1 MVNGIFDSEEVRC
14 WGRGDEIE
22 QLLEPI
28 HDPNQPRSMTLVWGD
43 SGIGKTTLLE
53 EFHRRVAGGDY
64 LAGIYQCQ
72 RDTGADPLLKCL
84 QSLIEKRI
92 YTLENWPDLMVEGLK
107 DAKARLQNPVELG
120 RLFSG
125 TLDTIAK
132 APFVGKWAEVV
143 SKGLGVVA
151 DAAGPRTA
159 IPAQMVER
167 LAPEVFADV
176 IEVLHAALPGRPL
189 IFVLDNLSAVA
200 ESRAPSA
207 DVTDATIALLSFL
220 QTKFLSCRDLHFV
233 VSWKHIAPTRPSFEE
248 LRTTIRQYQG
258 RDLELSVIS
267 DESVSEWAAHDF
279 EWFRNSS
286 REEREQVVKIA
297 GGWPEAIAEWKKQGI
312 DRFDPRRL
320 QQITD
325 DSVQGRYATLEAELI
340 DPELAKDRPRL
351 YQLSIMP
358 KILTEPALARLWD
371 CAPQEVHD
379 FLRTWSGR
387 ALLKT
392 EDGRYLFAHEKK
404 QDVARRILGEA
415 LFNGGQSEGRALY
428 NFYLSN
434 VGFPNA
440 EQPEAGLYL
449 FFSLA
454 LQQSAALTDAET
466 NLLSELIA
474 MMVGSG
480 SKPRLNSGAL
490 QMATRAPWNTRFLIY
505 HLAASGLP
513 ETGDLLETIGN
524 GLLDDTAAAKSD
536 PANLAKGLVNAAN
549 AYGNA
554 ERMEDVERL
563 LERLQELAQQ
573 HPEQAD
579 IALEVATGLFNA
591 AVDYGN
597 AERMEDVE
605 RLLVHIRVLAGRF
618 PEDAAVAVQLAFGLL
633 VGAMSAN
640 GSGGDD
646 AELASLLEHF
656 GDSEAFRPVRALLE
670 QRGQR
675 GGGGDDGGPA
685 QRTLI

>member
-1 MVNGIFDSEEVRC
+1 
-14 WGRGDEIE
+14 
-22 QLLEPI
+22 
-28 HDPNQPRSMTLVWGD
+28 
-43 SGIGKTTLLE
+43 
-53 EFHRRVAGGDY
+53 
-64 LAGIYQCQ
+64 
-72 RDTGADPLLKCL
+72 
-84 QSLIEKRI
+84 
-92 YTLENWPDLMVEGLK
+92 MVEGLK

-132 APFVGKWAEVV
+132 APVVGKWAEVA

-159 IPAQMVER
+159 IPAQMVEC

-207 DVTDATIALLSFL
+207 GVTDATIALLSFV

-233 VSWKHIAPTRPSFEE
+233 VLWKHIAPTRPSFED
-248 LRTTIRQYQG
+248 LQTTIRQYQG

-279 EWFRNSS
+279 EWFRNASN
-286 REEREQVVKIA
+286 EERDQVVEIA
-297 GGWPEAIAEWKKQGI
+297 RGWPEAIAECKKQGM
-312 DRFDPRRL
+312 DRFDAGRL

-325 DSVQGRYATLEAELI
+325 DSVHGRYATLEVELI
-340 DPELAKDRPRL
+340 DPQLVKDRPRL

-404 QDVARRILGEA
+404 QDVARRVLGEA
-415 LFNGGQSEGRALY
+415 LFNGGQGEGRALY

-434 VGFPNA
+434 VGFSNA

-454 LQQSAALTDAET
+454 LQPSAALMGAET
-466 NLLSELIA
+466 ELLSALIT
-474 MMVGSG
+474 MMGDSG
-480 SKPRLNSGAL
+480 SKPRLSSGAL
-490 QMATRAPWNTRFLIY
+490 QMAIRAPWNTRFLIY

-513 ETGDLLETIGN
+513 ETGDLLGTIGN
-524 GLLDDTAAAKSD
+524 GLLDDAAVAKSD
-536 PANLAKGLVNAAN
+536 PANLAMGLVNAAA
-549 AYGNA
+549 AYGDA
-554 ERMEDVERL
+554 ERLEDVERL
-563 LERLQELAQQ
+563 VERLQELAQQ
-573 HPEQAD
+573 HPEQAE
-579 IALEVATGLFNA
+579 IAVRLAKGLFYAA
-591 AVDYGN
+591 AVYGD
-597 AERMEDVE
+597 AERLEDVE
-605 RLLVHIRVLAGRF
+605 RLLVHIRVLAGQF
-618 PEDAAVAVQLAFGLL
+618 PEDAAVAAQLAFGLL
-633 VGAMSAN
+633 VGAVSAN
-640 GSGGDD
+640 GSGGDV
-646 AELASLLEHF
+646 AELASLLENF
-656 GDSEAFRPVRALLE
+656 GDSEAFRPVLALLE
-670 QRGQR
+670 QLGQQS
-675 GGGGDDGGPA
+675 GGGDEADPPNE
-685 QRTLI
+685 R